1 MERTR
6 TVVQDFS
13 TGPEML
19 VQKSNQQ
26 RRMKRDVMM
35 LILLLNSF
43 ISSVILN
50 EATVSA
56 SSVNLR

>member
-6 TVVQDFS
+6 TIVQGCS

-19 VQKSNQQ
+19 VQNSNQQ

-50 EATVSA
+50 EATVCK
-56 SSVNLR
+56 

>member
-1 MERTR
+1 MERAGT
-6 TVVQDFS
+6 TVQDFS

-50 EATVSA
+50 EATVCK
-56 SSVNLR
+56 